1 MMMDERIQLGK
12 INTLKIDRITP
23 PGIFVVAGDGEAVLL
38 PNRYV
43 EKSMKVDDEID
54 VFVTT
59 DSEDR
64 LVALRERPIAM
75 VDEFGFF
82 EVVNVESFGA
92 FVDWGLPK
100 DLFVPRKNQ
109 KTPFKVGQWRI
120 LRVIYDAQTDRL
132 TGDERI
138 MRYLSKDIGTLKE
151 KDEVELLVLAR
162 TPLGYKVIVN
172 SNFEG
177 MLFTNEIFEEINV
190 GDSKKGFIKTIR
202 EDGKLDI
209 TLRPIGEKRKD
220 EAAEKVLSVLRKNG
234 GKIDFTYK
242 SDAEDIKAVFGLSK
256 KSYKAALTKLIESDL
271 IVLEDKLIREQQCQ
285 K

>member
-1 MMMDERIQLGK
+1 MDDRIALGI

-23 PGIFVVAGDGEAVLL
+23 PGAFLVAGDGEAVLL
-38 PNRYV
+38 PNRYMT
-43 EKSMKVDDEID
+43 KSMQVGDELA

-64 LVALRERPIAM
+64 LVALSERPIAM

-100 DLFVPRKNQ
+100 DLFVPKRNQ
-109 KTPFKVGQWRI
+109 KTPFRVGQWRI

-138 MRYLSKDIGTLKE
+138 MRYLSKETAALKE
-151 KDEVELLVLAR
+151 KEEVELLVLAH
-162 TPLGYKVIVN
+162 TPMGYKVIVN
-172 SNFEG
+172 NTYEG
-177 MLFTNEIFEEINV
+177 MIFHNEIFEDIEV
-190 GDSKKGFIKTIR
+190 GDTKTGFIRLIR

-220 EAAEKVLSVLRKNG
+220 EAAEKVLSVLAKNG

-242 SDAEDIKAVFGLSK
+242 SDAEDIKKVFGLSK
-256 KSYKAALTKLIESDL
+256 KSYKAALTTLIDSKVITLGDTY
-271 IVLEDKLIREQQCQ
+271 ISANK
-285 K
+285 

>member
-1 MMMDERIQLGK
+1 MPMDERIQLGV

-23 PGIFVVAGDGEAVLL
+23 PGIFLVAGDGEAILL
-38 PNRYV
+38 PNRYTTP
-43 EKSMKVDDEID
+43 SMQVGDELA

-64 LVALRERPIAM
+64 LVALSERPVAM

-82 EVVNVESFGA
+82 EVVAVESFGA

-100 DLFVPRKNQ
+100 DLFVPKRNQ

-138 MRYLSKDIGTLKE
+138 IRYLSKDVSALKV
-151 KDEVELLVLAR
+151 KDEAELLVLAR
-162 TPLGYKVIVN
+162 TPMGYKVIVN
-172 SNFEG
+172 NSYEG
-177 MLFTNEIFEEINV
+177 MIFHNEIFEDIEV
-190 GDSKKGFIKTIR
+190 GDAKKGFIKLIR

-209 TLRPIGEKRKD
+209 TLRPIGAKRKD
-220 EAAEKVLSVLRKNG
+220 EASERVLEVLTKNG

-242 SDAEDIKAVFGLSK
+242 SDAEDIKKVFGLSK
-256 KSYKAALTKLIESDL
+256 KTYKAALTTLIDGAQIILTNDAIALKE
-271 IVLEDKLIREQQCQ
+271 
-285 K
+285 

>member
-1 MMMDERIQLGK
+1 MDDRIALGV

-23 PGIFVVAGDGEAVLL
+23 PGIFLVAGDGEAILL
-38 PNRYV
+38 PNRYTTP
-43 EKSMKVDDEID
+43 SMQVGDELA

-64 LVALRERPIAM
+64 LVALLERPIAM

-82 EVVNVESFGA
+82 EVVSVESFGA

-100 DLFVPRKNQ
+100 DLFVPKRNQ

-138 MRYLSKDIGTLKE
+138 MRYLSKETAALKE
-151 KDEVELLVLAR
+151 KDEVELLILAR
-162 TPLGYKVIVN
+162 TPMGYKVIVN
-172 SNFEG
+172 NAYEG
-177 MLFTNEIFEEINV
+177 MIFHNEIFENIEV
-190 GDSKKGFIKTIR
+190 GDTKTGFIKLIR
-202 EDGKLDI
+202 DDGKLDI

-220 EAAEKVLSVLRKNG
+220 EAAQKVLSVLAQNG
-234 GKIDFTYK
+234 NKMDFTYK
-242 SDAEDIKAVFGLSK
+242 SDAEDIKKVFGLSK
-256 KSYKAALTKLIESDL
+256 KSYKAALTTLIDSKAITLGDTY
-271 IVLEDKLIREQQCQ
+271 IAVSK
-285 K
+285 